1 MSEIKEGNLA
11 EIKDLQRLVHDRR
24 RFHQSQSTRSASKFP
39 VRRSS
44 AWWASPAPA
53 SP

>member
-11 EIKDLQRLVHDRR
+11 EIKDLSVSFMTDAG
-24 RFHQSQSTRSASKFP
+24 SIKAIDKISSKFP